1 MVTGLTPDP
10 ANYLKSVR
18 TRNTIMTQ
26 QRTVIV
32 TGAGTGIGQATA
44 AALKAQGWQVFATM
58 RRPDPARHG
67 PDALPLDVTSD
78 ESVAACV
85 AEVMKRTGRIDAIV
99 NNAGV
104 DMVGAAEETSMA
116 EAHALFETNFFG
128 VHRLIQAVLPIMRAQ
143 GSGRIVTTGS
153 IAGFL
158 PTPFSAFYSAAKHAL
173 EGYTDTL
180 AFEVAPFGIR
190 CSLIQPGFIKTELR
204 GKKAEAATRID
215 AYTNLRNRAGASFDA
230 NVGKGIPPER
240 VAETIAKA
248 LNSATP
254 KPRYRVGRDAAMLHI
269 VRRYMP
275 GFVFQAGLKRQF

>member
-1 MVTGLTPDP
+1 
-10 ANYLKSVR
+10 
-18 TRNTIMTQ
+18 MTQ

-190 CSLIQPGFIKTELR
+190 CTLIQPGFIKTELR